1 MHSKCYRPTSF
12 IRIAYFACSLFF
24 LLVTG
29 SPTKAFG
36 SVELKAIF
44 LANAELERMG
54 IHPESYDIE
63 VDDGNQQWDRF
74 MGYMKTSPDIETQQ
88 LFEVYDTKLRGKNYW
103 VVYYHPKSI
112 HGGIVKGGGVTLV
125 IEQQTGAPLLVIHGG

>member
-44 LANAELERMG
+44 LANAELEARIIGLSTTILNQFM
-54 IHPESYDIE
+54 E
-63 VDDGNQQWDRF
+63 V
-74 MGYMKTSPDIETQQ
+74 
-88 LFEVYDTKLRGKNYW
+88 LLRAA
-103 VVYYHPKSI
+103 
-112 HGGIVKGGGVTLV
+112 
-125 IEQQTGAPLLVIHGG
+125 E